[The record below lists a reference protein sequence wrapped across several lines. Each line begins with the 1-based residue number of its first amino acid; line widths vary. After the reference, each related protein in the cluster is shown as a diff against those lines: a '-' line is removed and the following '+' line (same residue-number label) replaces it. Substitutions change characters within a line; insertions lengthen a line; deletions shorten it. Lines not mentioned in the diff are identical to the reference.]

1 MVKDSNTTFISK
13 VKKGICSILPPNP
26 FKIYA
31 HKRTNINN
39 MMKANLIAV
48 HSSYNLKD
56 APKEDLPEDIKDAY
70 GF

>member
-1 MVKDSNTTFISK
+1 MGKDDSNNTIISK
-13 VKKGICSILPPNP
+13 IKNGIWSILPSNP

-31 HKRTNINN
+31 HKRTKL
-39 MMKANLIAV
+39 MKTGLISV
-48 HSSYNLKD
+48 NSSYNLKD